1 MRRPGGLPR
10 FLSLMPLLTL
20 VDGSRCSFSP
30 QKKWTQCGQMKG
42 KSHTRWQKQATSP
55 ACGQRLAQLLPS
67 RDGYALSLLPFCYI
81 STKQGPPH
89 PCSQSLPPVVKSII
103 MMTLG
108 SPPTTIIAMQP
119 PFTSFRLRREARTVE
134 AMIHRYCRAHHQ
146 PPHLC
151 PDCTELL
158 AYARKR
164 LHHCPFQEKKPTCGN
179 CLIHCYTPQ
188 QRQRIQAVMRYAGPR
203 MLFSH
208 PILALWHLLDGL
220 RKPRQ
225 RP

>member
-1 MRRPGGLPR
+1 
-10 FLSLMPLLTL
+10 
-20 VDGSRCSFSP
+20 
-30 QKKWTQCGQMKG
+30 
-42 KSHTRWQKQATSP
+42 
-55 ACGQRLAQLLPS
+55 
-67 RDGYALSLLPFCYI
+67 
-81 STKQGPPH
+81 
-89 PCSQSLPPVVKSII
+89 
-103 MMTLG
+103 
-108 SPPTTIIAMQP
+108 MQP
-119 PFTSFRLRREARTVE
+119 PFTSSRLRREARTVE
-134 AMIHRYCRAHHQ
+134 AMIHRYCRDHHQ